1 MADGGDEWE
10 QIKKE
15 TLRLRKK
22 ATATAPAVKEKA
34 VKSAKSVRVVARAES
49 AGRDSGGRVARR
61 LTIEEGLPRELER
74 ALRLDRR
81 EIPKRDKLDLHGC
94 SAAVARERVDA
105 FLARKHSEG
114 VSLVLVITGGDER
127 RGVIRGEF
135 PFWLEA
141 HCSRVSHYRA
151 GFKQHGKGGAFYVK
165 LRRRRK

>member
-22 ATATAPAVKEKA
+22 ATAKAPAVKEKSA
-34 VKSAKSVRVVARAES
+34 KSVKSVRVVARAES

-81 EIPKRDKLDLHGC
+81 EIPKRDKLD
-94 SAAVARERVDA
+94 
-105 FLARKHSEG
+105 
-114 VSLVLVITGGDER
+114 
-127 RGVIRGEF
+127 
-135 PFWLEA
+135 
-141 HCSRVSHYRA
+141 
-151 GFKQHGKGGAFYVK
+151 
-165 LRRRRK
+165 